1 MTSILI
7 ILSIITFS
15 IYFFIYINKNIIGE
29 KLKVIDIPNEKRKI
43 HKKPVPKT
51 ASYSIAIIFY
61 IYFLT
66 FFNDLKS
73 KDLHIIFIGPLLFF
87 L

>member
-29 KLKVIDIPNEKRKI
+29 KLKVIDIPNEKKEN
-43 HKKPVPKT
+43 
-51 ASYSIAIIFY
+51 S
-61 IYFLT
+61 
-66 FFNDLKS
+66 
-73 KDLHIIFIGPLLFF
+73 
-87 L
+87 